1 MGKQQLL
8 RDKPL
13 MMSEAVSIIRS
24 EQIIQ
29 VSESHLVS
37 NKFKVS
43 MYISFNNPY
52 ISANVYE
59 IIHGYQER
67 SKSIIYVGFL
77 VFDGFGES
85 HNASLASHDATAVN
99 AS

>member
-37 NKFKVS
+37 

-67 SKSIIYVGFL
+67 SKSIIYVRFL